1 MELEWSLFLSHN
13 ERTICH
19 WKRICFRGHNYF
31 SLNVSHEAKGFSVNH
46 GGDFN
51 FSAQHG
57 SVMAFI

>member
-51 FSAQHG
+51 FSA
-57 SVMAFI
+57 